1 MSNHHHDEHDQ
12 DQDQPKAA
20 NHDEHQHGN
29 AFAIPFFLI
38 LSFAALEFFGGVFTN
53 SLALM
58 GDAGHMLSDAL
69 ALGLAWFASH
79 HAVKSDAK
87 KHASGLTHFELTAS
101 IINCLLMLGV
111 TAYIIIE
118 AIDRLKHP
126 QLVTGFYVMV
136 LALIGVIVNLIVAKM
151 LHHHGEEHG
160 GKDNLN
166 HRAAFLHVLGDL
178 LASVAAL
185 VAGAVIYF
193 TGWLPADPILSL
205 LISALILAGTLNLVK
220 DIWRTLRQVN
230 SEIKTGDHDG
240 HAH

>member
-1 MSNHHHDEHDQ
+1 MNNHPNHENEHSDHHH
-12 DQDQPKAA
+12 
-20 NHDEHQHGN
+20 HGN
-29 AFAIPFFLI
+29 AFASPFFII
-38 LSFAALEFFGGVFTN
+38 LGFAAIEFYGGVFTN

-79 HAVKSDAK
+79 YAKKSSAK
-87 KHASGLTHFELTAS
+87 KHASGLTHSELYAS
-101 IINCLLMLGV
+101 IINCVLMLGV
-111 TAYIIIE
+111 TVYIVIE
-118 AIDRLKHP
+118 AIDRLKNP
-126 QLVTGFYVMV
+126 QNVTGFYVMV
-136 LALIGVIVNLIVAKM
+136 LALIGVVVNVIVAKM

-185 VAGAVIYF
+185 IAGAVIYF
-193 TGWLPADPILSL
+193 TGWLAADPILSL
-205 LISALILAGTLNLVK
+205 LISALILIGTLNLAKDVWQTLHSKNGDDVK
-220 DIWRTLRQVN
+220 HDT
-230 SEIKTGDHDG
+230 HDG

>member
-1 MSNHHHDEHDQ
+1 MNSHPNHENEHSNNHH
-12 DQDQPKAA
+12 
-20 NHDEHQHGN
+20 HGN
-29 AFAIPFFLI
+29 AFASPFFMI
-38 LSFAALEFFGGVFTN
+38 LGFAAIEFYGGVFTN

-79 HAVKSDAK
+79 YAKKSSAK
-87 KHASGLTHFELTAS
+87 KHASGLTHSELYAS
-101 IINCLLMLGV
+101 IINCVLMLGV
-111 TAYIIIE
+111 VIYIVIE
-118 AIDRLKHP
+118 AIDRLKNP
-126 QLVTGFYVMV
+126 QNVTGFYVMV
-136 LALIGVIVNLIVAKM
+136 LALIGVAVNLIVAKI

-185 VAGAVIYF
+185 IAGSVIYF
-193 TGWLPADPILSL
+193 TGWLAADPILSL
-205 LISALILAGTLNLVK
+205 LISALILIGTLNLAK
-220 DIWRTLRQVN
+220 DIWQTLPLKKSDELKHDN
-230 SEIKTGDHDG
+230 HDG